1 MARKYIEKNYERP
14 FFDKLL
20 RNFLSITLP
29 NVRYFKVASF
39 FVKIGKPFSFLFPKK
54 IKNMIGLMPTSF
66 PKKLL
71 KNQEIYRAKGKK
83 IARVA
88 LLTGCVQKEI
98 SPQINESTIRLLNRH
113 GVEVVVMKKILVTR
127 KLLKDC
133 EDKAIKTF
141 EAKLNT
147 NDELYSQSKLIE
159 LSQGCDAVLTSLT
172 DKMDEETINKL
183 PETVKVISNFAVGFG
198 NIDLEAAK
206 KRGIAVTNTPEV
218 LSDATAEIGILLIL
232 GACRRA
238 AEGIEAAKESN
249 WKWSADYLIGKQL
262 TGSRLGILGMGRIG
276 QKIAKIAK
284 SLGMIIHYHNRS
296 KLSDDK
302 EQGAIYHDSLKS
314 LFSVSDVLSICCPA
328 TKETVNL
335 INKETVEYFPKG
347 AVITNVARGDIV
359 DDDALIDALNRRKI
373 YAAGLDVY
381 KGEPNL
387 NPGYLKIKTAFILPH
402 LGSATKDTRTAMAN
416 LAIDNIDEF
425 FNTGNCKNKVN

>member
-1 MARKYIEKNYERP
+1 
-14 FFDKLL
+14 
-20 RNFLSITLP
+20 
-29 NVRYFKVASF
+29 
-39 FVKIGKPFSFLFPKK
+39 
-54 IKNMIGLMPTSF
+54 
-66 PKKLL
+66 
-71 KNQEIYRAKGKK
+71 
-83 IARVA
+83 
-88 LLTGCVQKEI
+88 
-98 SPQINESTIRLLNRH
+98 
-113 GVEVVVMKKILVTR
+113 MKKILITR
-127 KLLKDC
+127 KLLKAS
-133 EDKAIKTF
+133 EEKAAELF
-141 EAKLNT
+141 ETKFNN

-172 DKMDEETINKL
+172 DKMDAETINKL
-183 PETVKVISNFAVGFG
+183 PDSVKVISNFAVGFG

-218 LSDATAEIGILLIL
+218 LTDATAEIGILLIL
-232 GACRRA
+232 GACRRVS
-238 AEGIEAAKESN
+238 EGIEAARESS

-296 KLSDDK
+296 KLNEDK

-335 INKETVEYFPKG
+335 INKETVEYFPTG

-359 DDDALIDALNRRKI
+359 DDEALIDALHRRKI

-387 NPGYLKIKTAFILPH
+387 NPGYLKIKSVFILPH
-402 LGSATKDTRTAMAN
+402 LGSATKHTRTAMAN